1 MNRIRVAL
9 LGASGS
15 IGLQAAEVI
24 AQHPEE
30 FQLVALAS
38 GRGGEQHDALVA
50 TNPQA
55 RSLVGGSADD
65 LRAIVLDTAPDVAL
79 IATTG
84 VVGLAATV
92 AALEAGVAVAIA
104 NKETIVAGGEVV
116 MRAAHAAA
124 ERKGSNALERL
135 RPVDSEHSA
144 LWQCL
149 VGETLDRVRSLW
161 LTASGG
167 PFRESTAA
175 EIAAAT
181 PATALKHPTWSM
193 GAKITIDSA
202 TLVNKGLEAIEA
214 HRLFSV
220 PMAQIKIV
228 VHPQSVV
235 HGLVEFVDGST
246 KAQMGSPDM
255 RGPIGYALG
264 YPMRMASTIPNV
276 DLVSHGS
283 LTFAAPD
290 LVRFP
295 GLAIALEAGRAGG
308 AAPGALIAADGVAV
322 TRFLAGEFPLGGI
335 PQLLRDAVERFGVR
349 SAPAS
354 VSEVIALHE
363 EVTLFAERWSGA
375 A

>member
-1 MNRIRVAL
+1 MSRIRVAL

-30 FQLVALAS
+30 FELVALAS
-38 GRGGEQHDALVA
+38 GRGGEQHGALA
-50 TNPQA
+50 TANPQA

-104 NKETIVAGGEVV
+104 NKETIVAGGDVV

-149 VGETLDRVRSLW
+149 AGETLDRVRSLW
-161 LTASGG
+161 LTARGG

-264 YPMRMASTIPNV
+264 YPMRMASTIPNA
-276 DLVSHGS
+276 DLVAHGS
-283 LTFAAPD
+283 LTFTAPD

-295 GLAIALEAGRAGG
+295 GLAITLEAGRAGG
-308 AAPGALIAADGVAV
+308 GAPGALIAADGVAV

-335 PQLLRDAVERFGVR
+335 PQLLRDAVERFDVR
-349 SAPAS
+349 SALAS
-354 VSEVIALHE
+354 VFEVIALHE